1 MTPGAS
7 WPRTYQ
13 QHVATRGSGEVLAHK
28 HLAPNLA
35 RRSEM
40 QADAKPA
47 AAPGDGAPDSE
58 EPALIK
64 DNQTSSKLECTM
76 PVRTHTACRNHPT
89 SACPATLVLRCGP
102 NPRVPQGPRSPTSY
116 ECVLRTN
123 PALCVEPIEAWRVLR
138 A

>member
-1 MTPGAS
+1 
-7 WPRTYQ
+7 
-13 QHVATRGSGEVLAHK
+13 
-28 HLAPNLA
+28 
-35 RRSEM
+35 M
-40 QADAKPA
+40 QADAKPE
-47 AAPGDGAPDSE
+47 AAPGDSASGSE

-64 DNQTSSKLECTM
+64 DNQASSKLECTM

-116 ECVLRTN
+116 EVVLRTN